1 MHWQHWLW
9 LQTTRPFVTT
19 HGVMHTLCSS
29 GQAQF
34 DSYPSPRMWSG
45 TSYGSWL
52 GICHSKPA
60 AIASWPCL
68 RACSN
73 ICPHNRWWSQASKT
87 HSCHWMPASLSWAII
102 LFLSLAF
109 ISYPSSLQPNGKLL
123 GRGCPVI
130 FSPGAGWAPK
140 GVLGKLATWPPDYT
154 PSMRDDLVLKRGRKA
169 AVWLRSKKCSLSR
182 LCSHRS
188 CESLFFCDTDTAQQ
202 LSSDPLY
209 FTDTL

>member
-1 MHWQHWLW
+1 
-9 LQTTRPFVTT
+9 
-19 HGVMHTLCSS
+19 MHTLGSS

-34 DSYPSPRMWSG
+34 DSYPLPRMWSG

-60 AIASWPCL
+60 TIASWPCL

-73 ICPHNRWWSQASKT
+73 ICPHNWRWSQASKT
-87 HSCHWMPASLSWAII
+87 HSCHWMPVSLSWAII

-123 GRGCPVI
+123 ERGCPVI
-130 FSPGAGWAPK
+130 FFPGAGWAPK

-154 PSMRDDLVLKRGRKA
+154 LSMRDDLVLKRGREA
-169 AVWLRSKKCSLSR
+169 AVWLRSKKCSFFSVVLT
-182 LCSHRS
+182 
-188 CESLFFCDTDTAQQ
+188 SLLWTVIFLWHWHSSAAQFRPPPFHWYCIV
-202 LSSDPLY
+202 PLKWNVTHT
-209 FTDTL
+209 FP